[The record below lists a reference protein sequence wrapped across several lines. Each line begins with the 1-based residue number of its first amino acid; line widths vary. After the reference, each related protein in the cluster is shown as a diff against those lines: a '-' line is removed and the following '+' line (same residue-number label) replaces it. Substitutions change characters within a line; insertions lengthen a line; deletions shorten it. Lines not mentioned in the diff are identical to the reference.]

1 MRLGKM
7 WIPATIIVGV
17 LSLTPRASYLEAAV
31 IDNFAVDIGPA
42 SPTTIGDQD
51 SPGDLNRRIDLI
63 QFGLFSAS
71 GTAFSPDGRDGD
83 DMPPGIP
90 PGNLFP
96 RLTFG
101 GPSAF
106 APPSGNATGIPFFD
120 TMAWLAGSAGTVL
133 NLTVRDAYPI
143 NFNCNGYNCLSETM
157 TLAAFFYFTSA
168 APGAI
173 TLTMSSVAP
182 CNMTPIAVGS
192 PNIGAG
198 SISPLLSATSSM
210 VCGGQGG
217 GLGAFFTLTATFN
230 SSGTIFIPMST
241 TVSPGSAD
249 LVVEFVPEPA
259 SLTLLGI
266 GVVAMLSYG
275 WRRRSQAHTQPH

>member
-17 LSLTPRASYLEAAV
+17 LSLTSRASYLEAAV

-51 SPGDLNRRIDLI
+51 SPGDLNRKIDLI

-71 GTAFSPDGRDGD
+71 GTAFSPDGRDAD

-96 RLTFG
+96 HLTFG

-106 APPSGNATGIPFFD
+106 APPGVNATGNPFFD
-120 TMAWLAGSAGTVL
+120 TMAWLTGSAGTVL
-133 NLTVRDAYPI
+133 NVTVRDAYPI
-143 NFNCNGYNCLSETM
+143 NFNCDGFNCLSETM

-168 APGAI
+168 LPGGI
-173 TLTMSSVAP
+173 TLSMNSFAP
-182 CNMTPIAVGS
+182 CSMPPIAVGS
-192 PNIGAG
+192 PNTGAG
-198 SISPLLSATSSM
+198 TISPLLSATSSM
-210 VCGGQGG
+210 VCGGEGG
-217 GLGAFFTLTATFN
+217 GVGAFFTLTATFN

-241 TVSPGSAD
+241 ANSPGSAD
-249 LVVEFVPEPA
+249 LVVEFIPEPA
-259 SLTLLGI
+259 SLTLFGI
-266 GVVAMLSYG
+266 GVVGMLSYG
-275 WRRRSQAHTQPH
+275 WRRRSQALTQTH